1 MEGPS
6 MQPWMIVLS
15 SAIGAIVVAAA
26 LAVPEVVHAPRSD
39 ITSTLLRHLPVFAV
53 AGLAVYSL
61 CAMLLTT
68 ANLIAGTLRLRH
80 HLARTGSD
88 QRPARRDW
96 LAAFGT
102 IGFRQLVSRFGPAL
116 AQSGRADGSAV
127 LQTRFASV
135 EIRREIARLHYILL
149 ARSHFLSALI
159 VLAGIAG
166 LGLAQD
172 HGALPFQSGPIPTAS
187 AILITVGLLL
197 LAVLGRITI
206 DVTAEPLL
214 ETIAQLPAEQA
225 EVGLLRRAVELLEV
239 ACNSP
244 SPGET
249 ASADPPERLAAVIEQ
264 GHHALLNAV
273 SLLSAN
279 TQSLEA
285 AMRASAEALETTIRA
300 STAPQRPIDD
310 DKVSEAS
317 VLPELQAA
325 IEELTSVLRQLSV
338 APDGAEEVPLGT
350 DPVPP
355 PRRNSTPRLARELR
369 QLLQEIDTAR

>member
-1 MEGPS
+1 

-26 LAVPEVVHAPRSD
+26 FAVPDVVNVPRSD
-39 ITSTLLRHLPVFAV
+39 IESILLTRLPVLAV
-53 AGLAVYSL
+53 AGLAVYGL

-68 ANLIAGTLRLRH
+68 ANLIAGTLRVRH

-88 QRPARRDW
+88 QSPARRDW
-96 LAAFGT
+96 FAAFGT
-102 IGFRQLVSRFGPAL
+102 IGFRQLVSRFGPVL
-116 AQSGRADGSAV
+116 APSGRANGSGA

-172 HGALPFQSGPIPTAS
+172 HGALPFQPGPIPTAS

-214 ETIAQLPAEQA
+214 ETIAQLPAERV

-239 ACNSP
+239 ACNGAAS
-244 SPGET
+244 GET
-249 ASADPPERLAAVIEQ
+249 APAQPPERLAAALEQ
-264 GHHALLNAV
+264 GHHALLDAV
-273 SLLSAN
+273 SQLSAN

-285 AMRASAEALETTIRA
+285 AMRASAEAFETAARA
-300 STAPQRPIDD
+300 SAAQQRPIDG
-310 DKVSEAS
+310 DKVSEAG
-317 VLPELQAA
+317 VFPELQAA
-325 IEELTSVLRQLSV
+325 IEELTSVLRHLSTGS
-338 APDGAEEVPLGT
+338 DGAEDAPRAVDPL
-350 DPVPP
+350 PS
-355 PRRNSTPRLARELR
+355 PRRDTTPRLARELR
-369 QLLQEIDTAR
+369 RLLQEIDTAR